1 MSNCQVIRNTIPCR
15 MPAFHRF
22 TRALGS
28 YGRGYTGPGYNNL
41 RGPLLKDAKQR
52 LDAELESFWQQA
64 TATGIVLVSDGWTDT
79 NHRPLV
85 NVLAATPKGHC
96 FLFAENCEGNYKDAA
111 FIASIW
117 IRAVELV
124 GAENVFAFISDGAS
138 VNILAAKILQ
148 ERCDCLLVCIPDL
161 EGI

>member
-1 MSNCQVIRNTIPCR
+1 M
-15 MPAFHRF
+15 
-22 TRALGS
+22 GS

-52 LDAELESFWQQA
+52 LDAELESLWQQA

>member
-1 MSNCQVIRNTIPCR
+1 MCLQQ
-15 MPAFHRF
+15 H
-22 TRALGS
+22 
-28 YGRGYTGPGYNNL
+28 
-41 RGPLLKDAKQR
+41 QR
-52 LDAELESFWQQA
+52 A
-64 TATGIVLVSDGWTDT
+64 TASYLQRTV
-79 NHRPLV
+79 R
-85 NVLAATPKGHC
+85 
-96 FLFAENCEGNYKDAA
+96 GNYKDAA